1 MQSLPYTSI
10 SQMCLH
16 EQHGRACTSIIDLLQ
31 MVAAGVVD
39 NVIMSARIG
48 VVLDLHFGS
57 SSRVDKPGPS
67 VKVPCYYAS
76 R

>member
-1 MQSLPYTSI
+1 MP
-10 SQMCLH
+10 
-16 EQHGRACTSIIDLLQ
+16 AVIIDVLQ
-31 MVAAGVVD
+31 LVAAEVVD

-67 VKVPCYYAS
+67 VKVPSYYAS